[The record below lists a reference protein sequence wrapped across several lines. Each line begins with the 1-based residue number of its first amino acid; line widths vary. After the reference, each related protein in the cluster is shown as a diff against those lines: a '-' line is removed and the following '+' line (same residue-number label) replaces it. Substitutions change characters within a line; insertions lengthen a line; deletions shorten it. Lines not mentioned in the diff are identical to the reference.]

1 MNRAKKLKLTQLTL
15 LIIGLLIIF
24 FTYSERE
31 RSNQKKIISSE
42 VQKKIDTQLRTQ
54 SNDENIFYNVLYSGL
69 DLEGNR
75 YTITSEEAS
84 SNKTNINIIR
94 MIKVKATFYFKDD
107 TILYVVS
114 DTGLYN
120 NKTLDMIFKK
130 NVNATYQNSELTAE
144 KAEFSNSKSFLI
156 VSEGVKIKDLR
167 GTMYADKLLFDIK
180 KKTLNIASFDNN
192 KINTTVKYKWKK
204 VLEF

>member
-84 SNKTNINIIR
+84 SNKTNINIIS

-192 KINTTVKYKWKK
+192 KINTTVKYK
-204 VLEF
+204 

>member
-84 SNKTNINIIR
+84 SNKTNINIIS
-94 MIKVKATFYFKDD
+94 MIKVKATFYF
-107 TILYVVS
+107 TIL
-114 DTGLYN
+114 
-120 NKTLDMIFKK
+120 IF
-130 NVNATYQNSELTAE
+130 N
-144 KAEFSNSKSFLI
+144 
-156 VSEGVKIKDLR
+156 
-167 GTMYADKLLFDIK
+167 
-180 KKTLNIASFDNN
+180 
-192 KINTTVKYKWKK
+192 
-204 VLEF
+204 